1 MSRHMRASALFSA
14 AGQEVQ
20 VPSFDFAPFDY
31 AQGRQDR
38 LPLRGIGMTRKIV
51 FSKLREKRGREH
63 NEFSDPLRHV
73 RLARGYC
80 G

>member
-20 VPSFDFAPFDY
+20 AKRHVYVVS
-31 AQGRQDR
+31 

-73 RLARGYC
+73 RLARGHC
-80 G
+80 R